1 MQRDSEFLA
10 TEKPSKLL
18 LKLAL
23 PAVTAQLVNM
33 LYNIVDR
40 MYIGRLEGIGT
51 EALAGVGAC
60 MPVILLVS
68 AFAALASMGGAPRA
82 SIFMGQ
88 GDQESAERT
97 MGNCMTLLLFLAAL
111 LTAALVINGAA
122 ALSVSLLQRREAH
135 PHALLSGVVS
145 LGAGLVVAFFP
156 GLLMKSVTLAVGLWS
171 LLVCA
176 AQLGYVAQLA
186 VMGERGKIKFAL
198 LAVLSLAAGVSLL
211 WGYSAGRA
219 LQWLAGVYLLLYALW
234 QLMDLVGVLIN
245 RNVESSRLLS
255 RLRVHPP
262 VLLTALLPSV
272 VLKRLSV
279 QYATLTQD
287 VVTPKPSPARESWPE
302 TLEVVFHLGKNVAF
316 GFGHVVVSLRGVTY
330 SYGCYDESS
339 NRLFGALSDGVILVC
354 PTEGYIPFCQRI
366 EKKLLI
372 GFTLGLSTEA
382 ADALEN
388 GMRARLQND
397 CEPWTP
403 QDRPEYGFDARFYKV
418 RRGVFRLYNVMRT
431 NCCAMAQ
438 IIAAG
443 TGLNLLPP
451 NGFVTPGAYFE
462 YLESELRDPES
473 NVLEMRIYA
482 HR

>member
-1 MQRDSEFLA
+1 MRSADKKPARPMRALTPLSLLA
-10 TEKPSKLL
+10 RF
-18 LKLAL
+18 
-23 PAVTAQLVNM
+23 AVM
-33 LYNIVDR
+33 
-40 MYIGRLEGIGT
+40 
-51 EALAGVGAC
+51 
-60 MPVILLVS
+60 
-68 AFAALASMGGAPRA
+68 AALGLMILFAPGFTQRWLH
-82 SIFMGQ
+82 
-88 GDQESAERT
+88 T
-97 MGNCMTLLLFLAAL
+97 L
-111 LTAALVINGAA
+111 LTAALMVNGAA
-122 ALSVSLLQRREAH
+122 ALSVSLFQRREAH

-156 GLLMKSVTLAVGLWS
+156 GLLMKSATLAVGLWS

-198 LAVLSLAAGVSLL
+198 LAALSLAAGVSLL

-219 LQWLAGVYLLLYALW
+219 LQWLAGVYLLVYALW

-272 VLKRLSV
+272 VLKRLSAE
-279 QYATLTQD
+279 YATLTQD
-287 VVTPKPSPARESWPE
+287 VVTPKPSPARGSWPE

-354 PTEGYIPFCQRI
+354 PTDGYIPFCQRI

-382 ADALEN
+382 ADALES

-403 QDRPEYGFDARFYKV
+403 QGRPEYDFDARFYKV
-418 RRGVFRLYNVMRT
+418 QRGVFRLYNVMRT

>member
-1 MQRDSEFLA
+1 MRSVPSGPARPMRALTPLSLLA
-10 TEKPSKLL
+10 RF
-18 LKLAL
+18 
-23 PAVTAQLVNM
+23 VVM
-33 LYNIVDR
+33 
-40 MYIGRLEGIGT
+40 
-51 EALAGVGAC
+51 
-60 MPVILLVS
+60 
-68 AFAALASMGGAPRA
+68 AALGLMILVAPGFTQRWLHA
-82 SIFMGQ
+82 
-88 GDQESAERT
+88 
-97 MGNCMTLLLFLAAL
+97 LF
-111 LTAALVINGAA
+111 TAALMINGVA
-122 ALSVSLLQRREAH
+122 ALSVSLFQRREAH
-135 PHALLSGVVS
+135 PHAMLSGVVS
-145 LGAGLVVAFFP
+145 LGAGLFAALFP
-156 GLLMKSVTLAVGLWS
+156 GVLMKSVTLAIGLWS
-171 LLVCA
+171 LLVCV
-176 AQLGYVAQLA
+176 AQVGYVVQLI
-186 VMGERGKIKFAL
+186 VMGERGRIKFAL
-198 LAVLSLAAGVSLL
+198 LAALSLVTGVSLL

-219 LQWLAGVYLLLYALW
+219 LQWLAGVYLLVYALW
-234 QLMDLVGVLIN
+234 QLMDLLGVLIN

-272 VLKRLSV
+272 VLRRLSAR
-279 QYATLTQD
+279 YATLTQD
-287 VVTPKPSPARESWPE
+287 VVIPKPSPARESWPE

>member
-1 MQRDSEFLA
+1 MRALTPLSLLA
-10 TEKPSKLL
+10 RF
-18 LKLAL
+18 
-23 PAVTAQLVNM
+23 AVM
-33 LYNIVDR
+33 
-40 MYIGRLEGIGT
+40 
-51 EALAGVGAC
+51 
-60 MPVILLVS
+60 
-68 AFAALASMGGAPRA
+68 AALGLMILFAPGFTQRW
-82 SIFMGQ
+82 
-88 GDQESAERT
+88 
-97 MGNCMTLLLFLAAL
+97 LHAL

-171 LLVCA
+171 LLVCV

-330 SYGCYDESS
+330 
-339 NRLFGALSDGVILVC
+339 
-354 PTEGYIPFCQRI
+354 
-366 EKKLLI
+366 
-372 GFTLGLSTEA
+372 
-382 ADALEN
+382 
-388 GMRARLQND
+388 
-397 CEPWTP
+397 
-403 QDRPEYGFDARFYKV
+403 
-418 RRGVFRLYNVMRT
+418 
-431 NCCAMAQ
+431 
-438 IIAAG
+438 
-443 TGLNLLPP
+443 
-451 NGFVTPGAYFE
+451 
-462 YLESELRDPES
+462 
-473 NVLEMRIYA
+473 
-482 HR
+482 